1 MYRGTTP
8 TLPIRIAGVDLTQA
22 KLFLTIQ
29 DGKVE
34 SKQITLETPTDF
46 TVTYDSEKNV
56 TEGDVTLTQEQT
68 MMLNEGSCK
77 AQIRF
82 VFADGQAGTT
92 LIRSLSVND
101 VLLKDVISYDG

>member
-34 SKQITLETPTDF
+34 SKQITLETPTAF

-92 LIRSLSVND
+92 QTRTLSVND
-101 VLLKDVISYDG
+101 VLLKELISYG